1 MYRYV
6 SISKI
11 LAVFKIFI
19 VLFTISGVCYGDRNQ
34 EGSVSNERLGEKS
47 FYLSICDGLVSL
59 NAHEADLQEILTEI
73 SDRTK
78 VVIEIGAGVEDSI
91 TTSFREIPLDEALKK
106 ITSNWAMVFL
116 KEKGQ
121 NVEHLSKVVIL
132 AGSQDMANAQI
143 KSKTDN
149 HNSFKPPSAN
159 PIKPVAP
166 AAKTSPQ
173 KRSSAPLTIINEKT
187 GLKSNVV
194 PNEFVLKRDFL
205 KRTYSLLLPRQEQ
218 P

>member
-11 LAVFKIFI
+11 LAVFTIHI

-59 NAHEADLQEILTEI
+59 DAQKADLREILTEI
-73 SDRTK
+73 SNKTK
-78 VVIEIGAGVEDSI
+78 VVIEIGASVEDSI
-91 TTSFREIPLDEALKK
+91 TTSFCNIPIDEALRK
-106 ITSNWAMVFL
+106 ITGNWAMVFL

-121 NVEHLSKVVIL
+121 NVKHLSKVVIL
-132 AGSQDMANAQI
+132 AGSKDLANAQA

-149 HNSFKPPSAN
+149 HNFFKAPPQFFQSATCQSYKACRTN
-159 PIKPVAP
+159 RQNQF
-166 AAKTSPQ
+166 S
-173 KRSSAPLTIINEKT
+173 EKIFGFT
-187 GLKSNVV
+187 HANK
-194 PNEFVLKRDFL
+194 
-205 KRTYSLLLPRQEQ
+205 
-218 P
+218 